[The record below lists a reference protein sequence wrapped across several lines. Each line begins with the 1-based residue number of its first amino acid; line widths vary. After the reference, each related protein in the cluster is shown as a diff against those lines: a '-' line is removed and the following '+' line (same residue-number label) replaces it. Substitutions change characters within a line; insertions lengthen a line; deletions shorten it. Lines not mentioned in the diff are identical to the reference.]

1 MTLYFYLY
9 LYQMPETILS
19 IFLGVGLS
27 AACGFRIFIPLL
39 VLSAASLSGNLTLS
53 SEFDWIS
60 TYPALTVFTIATLI
74 EVLAYLFPWV
84 DNFLDS
90 ITTPAAVVAGTVV
103 TASVITDMS
112 PLMKWSLAIIAGG
125 GVAGTVQTF
134 TGLSRITSTTFTG
147 GFANPALSTAEAGSA
162 VGMSLLS
169 ISFPIIAF
177 IIVLLLISYSGKVVY
192 KKLIAN
198 KLVKVQ
204 EE

>member
-1 MTLYFYLY
+1 
-9 LYQMPETILS
+9 MPETILS

-60 TYPALTVFTIATLI
+60 TYPALTVFTIATFI
-74 EVLAYLFPWV
+74 EILAYLFPWI
-84 DNFLDS
+84 DNLLDS

-134 TGLSRITSTTFTG
+134 TGLSRITSSTFTG
-147 GFANPALSTAEAGSA
+147 GLANPVLSTAEAGSA

-177 IIVLLLISYSGKVVY
+177 IIALLLISYSGKIVY

-198 KLVKVQ
+198 RLIKIQ